1 MREIGTKE
9 EGKNIRMRMGIGIGL
24 VRGTCQ
30 AWSSFLSTG
39 RMEGNGSQRT
49 AWVRVTV
56 GVGNSQY
63 VFFCRSASCSGVSLD
78 CDLPIMAAARV
89 VTVRS
94 GEGGTRDDGRG
105 ERTRGCLG
113 GG

>member
-1 MREIGTKE
+1 M
-9 EGKNIRMRMGIGIGL
+9 GIGL

-49 AWVRVTV
+49 AWVHVTV
-56 GVGNSQY
+56 GVRDLQY

-78 CDLPIMAAARV
+78 CDLPILAVVTV

-94 GEGGTRDDGRG
+94 GGRRDEGRWTGRKD
-105 ERTRGCLG
+105 
-113 GG
+113 